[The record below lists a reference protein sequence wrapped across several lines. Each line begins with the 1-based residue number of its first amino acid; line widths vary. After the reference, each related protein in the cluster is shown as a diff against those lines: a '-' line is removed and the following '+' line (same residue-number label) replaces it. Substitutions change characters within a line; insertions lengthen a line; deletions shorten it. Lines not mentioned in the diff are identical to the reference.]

1 MISCDFAP
9 NEQLDDALLSLKLLF
24 QPWRFKKEEELN
36 LLKKKIFE
44 NFLPISVGKKN
55 KEVFFFLT
63 GRSALYY
70 LLKSLDLKK
79 SDEILVQAFTCEAV
93 ILPIIALKLKP
104 VYVDIEKISFS
115 INPIDLEKKISPNS
129 KVVILQHTF
138 GITPIKREKIL
149 NLVKQHNLL
158 LIEDIAHGVTLN
170 PCKIKSSTSTFLLSF
185 GRSKALSSVFGGAII
200 SQDQKIIK
208 KLRKIKLEYPSY
220 SFIFKSLLYK
230 PIAIAIKL
238 SYSLFLGK
246 LLHKLANIFGLLIPE
261 ITSKEKQAIY
271 EANFNKAYPNALA
284 ILLLH
289 QLKKFSQT
297 KKNREEIIA
306 FYQRY
311 LRSIPKEVI
320 KGKSTSLIRYSVL
333 LKNRDVVI
341 QKMAKKN
348 IFLGQWYNQVV
359 APKGLPLKKV
369 GYKIGS
375 CPTAEKLSQE
385 IINLPTNI
393 NQQQAQIITKIL
405 NEITSNSNRKIRN

>member
-24 QPWRFKKEEELN
+24 QPWRFKKGKELN

-44 NFLPISVGKKN
+44 NFLPVEGKN
-55 KEVFFFLT
+55 KEIFFFLT
-63 GRSALYY
+63 GRAALYY
-70 LLKSLDLKK
+70 LLKSLNLKK

-104 VYVDIEKISFS
+104 IYVDIEKTSFS
-115 INPIDLEKKISPNS
+115 INPIDLERKITPKS

-138 GITPIKREKIL
+138 GITPTKREKIL

-158 LIEDIAHGVTLN
+158 LIEDIAHGTMLN
-170 PCKIKSSTSTFLLSF
+170 SSEIKSSNSTFLLSF

-208 KLRKIKLEYPSY
+208 KLKKIKLEYPSY

-230 PIAIAIKL
+230 PIVMIIKL
-238 SYSLFLGK
+238 TYSLFIGK
-246 LLHKLANIFGLLIPE
+246 LLHKIVNILGLLIPE
-261 ITSKEKQAIY
+261 ITSREKQAVY
-271 EANFNKAYPNALA
+271 EANFNKGYPNALA
-284 ILLLH
+284 ILLLY
-289 QLKKFSQT
+289 QLEKFSRI
-297 KKNREEIIA
+297 KKNREEIFA

-311 LRSIPKEVI
+311 LRSIPKEI
-320 KGKSTSLIRYSVL
+320 FKRNPTSLIRYPVL
-333 LKNRDVVI
+333 LKNRDFI
-341 QKMAKKN
+341 IRQMAQKN

-359 APKGLPLKKV
+359 APRGFSLKKV
-369 GYKIGS
+369 GYKISS

-393 NQQQAQIITKIL
+393 KKDEAKKVLKNL
-405 NEITSNSNRKIRN
+405 NFFKV